1 MHAMVAMG
9 LPTVPRVEGGANNR
23 LTEAGS
29 HCTDLGAAQH
39 SGAGVVTFVV
49 HAGHQ
54 GGALGELRY
63 A

>member
-1 MHAMVAMG
+1 MG
-9 LPTVPRVEGGANNR
+9 LPTLPRIEGGANNR

-39 SGAGVVTFVV
+39 SVPASSFSLCMR
-49 HAGHQ
+49 AHQ